1 MMIINE
7 LIEQIKDL
15 FTKRPNTI
23 YEVRVVDERHTNK
36 INIFFEYYKLEH
48 ATTSRQIARLE
59 DNQRDLI
66 PTLVNQVKKETGLT
80 VITIQN
86 N

>member
-23 YEVRVVDERHTNK
+23 YEVRIVDERHTNK
-36 INIFFEYYKLEH
+36 INVFFEYYKLEH
-48 ATTSRQIARLE
+48 ATISRQIARLE
-59 DNQRDLI
+59 GNQHDLI
-66 PTLVNQVKKETGLT
+66 PTLVNQIKKETGLT

>member
-15 FTKRPNTI
+15 FTKRSNTI
-23 YEVRVVDERHTNK
+23 YEVRIVDERHTNK
-36 INIFFEYYKLEH
+36 INVFFEYYKLEH
-48 ATTSRQIARLE
+48 ATASRQIARLE
-59 DNQRDLI
+59 GNQRDLI
-66 PTLVNQVKKETGLT
+66 PTLVNQIKKETGLT

>member
-23 YEVRVVDERHTNK
+23 YEVRIVDERHTNK
-36 INIFFEYYKLEH
+36 INVFFEYYKLEH
-48 ATTSRQIARLE
+48 ATTSRQIAHLE
-59 DNQRDLI
+59 GNQRDLI
-66 PTLVNQVKKETGLT
+66 PTLVNQIKKETGLT